1 MSRVSKQSTTIGI
14 LASAT
19 ATLAAM
25 TAYNIYRARK
35 PSANMPLAER
45 RGLAMYRPAPI
56 LAFLWPPERCTLV

>member
-35 PSANMPLAER
+35 AER
-45 RGLAMYRPAPI
+45 EHAVSRTSGPRHVSPRAYSSLFVAA
-56 LAFLWPPERCTLV
+56 